1 MCCQLPGRRSPARPG
16 QKHTPTSPWSP
27 AFPFPLSAVKSEMM
41 SFTVNTTSRKSPKA
55 APHKPTA
62 KNEGSETPPGSLL
75 SPVSCFAVVQSCSE
89 LEMLFMADKKGVWLP
104 SQSRAGSVS
113 PVNPSSG
120 PLQIRKAFREESD
133 GRVYLQLLSR
143 KGNQG

>member
-1 MCCQLPGRRSPARPG
+1 
-16 QKHTPTSPWSP
+16 
-27 AFPFPLSAVKSEMM
+27 
-41 SFTVNTTSRKSPKA
+41 
-55 APHKPTA
+55 
-62 KNEGSETPPGSLL
+62 
-75 SPVSCFAVVQSCSE
+75 
-89 LEMLFMADKKGVWLP
+89 MLFMADKKGVWLP